1 MDVTTGAIVLIFVI
15 SIFSGMGNN
24 KGYTTPSA
32 PKFPV
37 AAPTTAPTP
46 AGAIDT
52 GVAIVPPPA
61 HFAAVDPVATPT
73 AIKTYIKKYRSD
85 DLAGEIAG
93 SIMKHS
99 QTYDVNPKLVAAL
112 IARESKFN
120 PRAISSSGAMGLGQ
134 LLPSTARGL
143 GVTNGFDVDQNAMG
157 TTRYIKSLIDRFS
170 GNVSAGIAGYL
181 VGPNAVKRDGTISD
195 HTRSYVEDIYKIY
208 YQM

>member
-15 SIFSGMGNN
+15 SIFSGLGNN
-24 KGYTTPSA
+24 KGFNQPSG

-37 AAPTTAPTP
+37 ASPTAP
-46 AGAIDT
+46 AGAVET
-52 GVAIVPPPA
+52 GVSIAPPPA
-61 HFAAVDPVATPT
+61 AFAAVDPVQTST
-73 AIKTYIKKYRSD
+73 EIKKYIKKYRSD
-85 DLAGEIAG
+85 DLAAEITG

-99 QTYDVNPKLVAAL
+99 QTYDLNPKLAAAL

-120 PRAISSSGAMGLGQ
+120 PNARSSSGAMGLGQ

-143 GVTNGFDVDQNAMG
+143 KVENGFDVDQNARG
-157 TTRYIKSLIDRFS
+157 TVRYLKSLIDRFS
-170 GNVSAGIAGYL
+170 GNVSAGIASYL
-181 VGPNAVKRDGTISD
+181 VGPNAVSRDGTISD

>member
-24 KGYTTPSA
+24 KGYTQPST

-37 AAPTTAPTP
+37 AAPTAD
-46 AGAIDT
+46 ID
-52 GVAIVPPPA
+52 VAITPPPA
-61 HFAAVDPVATPT
+61 GFSAVDPVLAPV
-73 AIKTYIKKYRSD
+73 AIQTYIQKYRSS
-85 DLAGEIAG
+85 DLAAEITG

-120 PRAISSSGAMGLGQ
+120 PRALSSSGAMGLGQ
-134 LLPSTARGL
+134 LLPSTAKGL
-143 GVTNGFDVDQNAMG
+143 GVTDGFDIDQNAMG

-181 VGPNAVKRDGTISD
+181 VGPNAVKRDGSITD

-208 YQM
+208 YKM